1 MEEEDHQEDVSFQD
15 NFIHLKNIMFTVVFF
30 SAAYQVHKA
39 ILRKQEERKAR
50 FEGRA
55 PVVDINAPEYQK
67 NLSEEQI
74 AYLEPGGDW
83 EFYDVRGKKFTSEN
97 LQGNYYLMFF
107 GNTLSPDVTPLTLL
121 KMTKAISMILR
132 NKES

>member
-1 MEEEDHQEDVSFQD
+1 MTGKERFEREQIEKERKEVEEEDHQEDVSFQD

-67 NLSEEQI
+67 NLSEE
-74 AYLEPGGDW
+74 
-83 EFYDVRGKKFTSEN
+83 
-97 LQGNYYLMFF
+97 
-107 GNTLSPDVTPLTLL
+107 
-121 KMTKAISMILR
+121 
-132 NKES
+132 